1 MRYVAFLRGINVGG
15 KHKVKMDDLRRC
27 FELQGFGQVKTHIQ
41 SGNVLFEIEQNDASR
56 LETTIAAQL
65 GETFGFAIPVRLRTV
80 QEVIDMTVACP
91 FTIVEGDSRYHIY
104 VSLLPEEPTGEK
116 RAQLLA
122 SGDAATL
129 HLHGR
134 ELYAL
139 WERKPGEAPTSMA
152 MAEKL
157 YKNAVTTR
165 NMNVIRKLA
174 TM

>member
-15 KHKVKMDDLRRC
+15 KHIVKMEELRQL
-27 FELQGFGQVKTHIQ
+27 FEQNNFVNVKTHIQ
-41 SGNVLFEIEQNDASR
+41 SGNVIFETNVDNEKE
-56 LETTIAAQL
+56 LETRIATLL
-65 GETFGFAIPVRLRTV
+65 GERFGFAIPTCLRTM
-80 QEVIDMTVACP
+80 QEVVDMVAVCP
-91 FTIVEGDSRYHIY
+91 FTIDEGDKRFHVY
-104 VSLLPEEPTGEK
+104 VSLLPEVPSEVA

-122 SGDAATL
+122 SGDPTTIQL
-129 HLHGR
+129 HRR

-139 WERKPGEAPTSMA
+139 WERVPGEAPTSMA
-152 MAEKL
+152 TAEKL